1 MRPRNGLLLTHFG
14 NATHNPPMFETFRSI
29 AVVIWIVTAGGCAA
43 SGRLS
48 PLRPIEQRMIY
59 PGAGGGTSAA
69 APQSPLDDSVEA
81 KFIADDGVHLH
92 GWFYDLPDPR
102 AVVLFCHGNAGSVA
116 EWSEVAERLRDQH
129 HVAVLVFDYR
139 GYGQS
144 EGKPDEQGILRDA
157 RAARRW
163 LSRHTGVAEPD
174 IVLMGRS
181 LGGAVAV
188 DLAAE
193 DGARGLVLASTF
205 SSLPDVAAHHMPWLL
220 PRWNMTQRLN
230 SVDKIARYKGPLL
243 QTHGDADRV
252 VPIQSARKLF
262 DAASEPKQFLVIPG
276 ADHNDPQNEE
286 SREML
291 DRFFDALPPVAKA

>member
-1 MRPRNGLLLTHFG
+1 MLGTKRVLAISLAAL
-14 NATHNPPMFETFRSI
+14 S
-29 AVVIWIVTAGGCAA
+29 VCGCAA

-48 PLRPIEQRMIY
+48 PLRPLEQRLIY
-59 PGAGGGTSAA
+59 PRTASPTTPQ
-69 APQSPLDDSVEA
+69 APGDGIVQARFVAE
-81 KFIADDGVHLH
+81 DGVNLN
-92 GWFYDLPDPR
+92 GWFYEHPQPR
-102 AVVLFCHGNAGSVA
+102 AVVLFCHGNAGTVA
-116 EWSEVAERLRDQH
+116 DWSDAAELLRERH
-129 HVAVLVFDYR
+129 RVTVLLFDYR

-144 EGKPDEQGILRDA
+144 QGTPDEQGILRDA

-163 LSRHTGVAEPD
+163 LAKQTSVAESD

-220 PRWNMTQRLN
+220 PRWNMTQRLD
-230 SVDKIARYKGPLL
+230 SAVKIGRYHGPLL

-262 DAASEPKQFLVIPG
+262 DAANEPKQFLVMPG
-276 ADHNDPQNEE
+276 ADHNDPQSEE
-286 SREML
+286 FRERL
-291 DRFFDALPPVAKA
+291 DRFLDELPPETNA